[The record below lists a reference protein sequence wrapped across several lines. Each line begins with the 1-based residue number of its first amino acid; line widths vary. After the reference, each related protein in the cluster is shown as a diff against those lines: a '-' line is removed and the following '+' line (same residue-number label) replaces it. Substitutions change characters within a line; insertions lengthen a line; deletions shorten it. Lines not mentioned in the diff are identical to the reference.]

1 MEDEEVVLEVEDEE
15 DYDENM
21 NEPHLETF
29 NDLVGYGR
37 QSLQP
42 HSTDDYQTKQTLYSI
57 STVAD

>member
-37 QSLQP
+37 QSL
-42 HSTDDYQTKQTLYSI
+42 
-57 STVAD
+57 